1 MVLDDAGLDLDRLT
15 MLLELR
21 REGYQFD
28 IIATTWEE
36 HIELVGSLMPDARRI
51 RVPLI
56 SRNEMDGL
64 LRSLGVVNY
73 YHRTEILDQAA
84 GRPGWAVHLAAAA
97 MEVPSVEVFSGRAL
111 VKHIGSY
118 LHRLGPAATQSLS
131 LLGVLAAIGP
141 VDVDTE
147 MARLDDFLGIGMLQ
161 RLALL
166 REAAAVGLLDQR
178 GQRLSVAPHALQP
191 ALFAHVFFDG
201 SVPLSVMELLE
212 VLADRRERILDS
224 LIAAAR
230 ASDRARDA
238 LELLVRN
245 PLELADATGWH
256 HEALGRFASI
266 DEATAER
273 ALAATQSLAATDMRR
288 QVVLQR
294 VMQRFVHPAAVHG
307 LLENAIG
314 DERPEHP
321 HPEHPMR
328 LLGELGRQILPD
340 GQTTFGART
349 LLLQAANAWL
359 DADPACDRQKVWARL
374 ARHLLDPTV
383 EGTTSIR
390 PGRTPCTSREESRP
404 SRISTRFARE
414 SGSRSG
420 LALRPRAPMHWW

>member
-1 MVLDDAGLDLDRLT
+1 MSEAEVWTRETLNDLLLLPQNARVAAFYFGDGRAIEGTVPLPLALDRSSGRDLQLQARAEQVRELRDSPGDVIIVGPAGSGKSRLAAEADDVRFVSLHADENAVAESLRIRQPRHVVLDDAGLDLDRLT

-73 YHRTEILDQAA
+73 YYRTEILDQAA

-212 VLADRRERILDS
+212 AWLDRRERILDS

-238 LELLVRN
+238 LELTCAQPVG
-245 PLELADATGWH
+245 A
-256 HEALGRFASI
+256 GRC
-266 DEATAER
+266 
-273 ALAATQSLAATDMRR
+273 
-288 QVVLQR
+288 
-294 VMQRFVHPAAVHG
+294 HG
-307 LLENAIG
+307 LAPRGAGSL
-314 DERPEHP
+314 
-321 HPEHPMR
+321 R
-328 LLGELGRQILPD
+328 L
-340 GQTTFGART
+340 
-349 LLLQAANAWL
+349 
-359 DADPACDRQKVWARL
+359 
-374 ARHLLDPTV
+374 H
-383 EGTTSIR
+383 
-390 PGRTPCTSREESRP
+390 
-404 SRISTRFARE
+404 
-414 SGSRSG
+414 
-420 LALRPRAPMHWW
+420 